1 MNRYDHHTTTLSGA
15 AAHARGLAREEYLDS
30 DYSPGDDYERPVCTA
45 CGGEMQDEDM
55 EEGRKRC
62 SVCHGEMCRECGGW
76 LFGETELRCNCGR
89 EHGGVAQEVER

>member
-1 MNRYDHHTTTLSGA
+1 
-15 AAHARGLAREEYLDS
+15 
-30 DYSPGDDYERPVCTA
+30 
-45 CGGEMQDEDM
+45 MQDEDM

-76 LFGETELRCNCGR
+76 FFGETEWRCNCGR